1 MAVNNKAKNFRSARA
16 AGFKPGTAIR
26 DDSGKVIGGTKLPPR
41 RPLPPLPGRQPLNP
55 INGTG
60 RPRDPIGST
69 PPGQSPGIVPR
80 PRGPGIPPPVN
91 GPLGGGSPPIM
102 GGGSPMMTKPMKLP
116 GGMTPQP
123 MPPGSEAGKADMVNA
138 RLGPG
143 SLPGFR
149 GTTPVSGGGASTQLQ
164 PRLDIMPWEPD
175 YPGGPLPP
183 PGSSPYY
190 GKPGGGMPAPPQ
202 FPGSGGIYDNPN
214 GGHGQWR
221 GVGFGGGMDQ
231 SVGSDALGGPSGPP
245 VRGLPPGADIGMGIQ
260 ESPDQVAPGGGNQA
274 MQDYLSQIQ
283 LPKRFQGNIQQ
294 AMQFM
299 QQNPQS
305 RLGRGF
311 AAGAPQMGPMNYNPL
326 LGG

>member
-16 AGFKPGTAIR
+16 AGFKQGTAIR
-26 DDSGKVIGGTKLPPR
+26 DDSGKVIGGTKLPAR
-41 RPLPPLPGRQPLNP
+41 RPLPPLPGREPLNP

-60 RPRDPIGST
+60 RPRDPIGGT

-123 MPPGSEAGKADMVNA
+123 MPPGSEAGKADMVDT
-138 RLGPG
+138 RM
-143 SLPGFR
+143 
-149 GTTPVSGGGASTQLQ
+149 GGAMNQ
-164 PRLDIMPWEPD
+164 MAPWN
-175 YPGGPLPP
+175 GP
-183 PGSSPYY
+183 
-190 GKPGGGMPAPPQ
+190 MPAPPQ
-202 FPGSGGIYDNPN
+202 FPGSGGIY
-214 GGHGQWR
+214 GGPM
-221 GVGFGGGMDQ
+221 GGGMDQ

>member
-1 MAVNNKAKNFRSARA
+1 MGKAPAFQFYANDFMDATSTWEANACGLYVRCLCKQWTHGSIPADLRILARA
-16 AGFKPGTAIR
+16 IHCDRSELETCWPMLGPKFVDQGDGTLKNSR
-26 DDSGKVIGGTKLPPR
+26 LEEVR
-41 RPLPPLPGRQPLNP
+41 ERQSE
-55 INGTG
+55 ISSK
-60 RPRDPIGST
+60 R
-69 PPGQSPGIVPR
+69 
-80 PRGPGIPPPVN
+80 
-91 GPLGGGSPPIM
+91 
-102 GGGSPMMTKPMKLP
+102 
-116 GGMTPQP
+116 
-123 MPPGSEAGKADMVNA
+123 SEAGKADMVDA

-183 PGSSPYY
+183 PGSPPYY

-202 FPGSGGIYDNPN
+202 FPGSGGIY
-214 GGHGQWR
+214 GGPM
-221 GVGFGGGMDQ
+221 GGGMDQ
-231 SVGSDALGGPSGPP
+231 SVGSDALGGPSGAP

>member
-1 MAVNNKAKNFRSARA
+1 MAVNKQAKNFRSARA

-26 DDSGKVIGGTKLPPR
+26 DDSGKVTGGTKLPAR
-41 RPLPPLPGRQPLNP
+41 RPLPPLPGRDPLNP

-60 RPRDPIGST
+60 RPRDPIGGT

-102 GGGSPMMTKPMKLP
+102 GGDSPMMTKPMKLP

-123 MPPGSEAGKADMVNA
+123 MPPGSEAGKADMVDA
-138 RLGPG
+138 RMG
-143 SLPGFR
+143 
-149 GTTPVSGGGASTQLQ
+149 
-164 PRLDIMPWEPD
+164 
-175 YPGGPLPP
+175 
-183 PGSSPYY
+183 
-190 GKPGGGMPAPPQ
+190 GGGMPAPPQ
-202 FPGSGGIYDNPN
+202 FPGSGGIYAGGGIGN
-214 GGHGQWR
+214 GMPSAQRDLLLAAGGPGAYR
-221 GVGFGGGMDQ
+221 ALTEGPFGGGMDQ
-231 SVGSDALGGPSGPP
+231 SVGSDALGGPSGAP

>member
-26 DDSGKVIGGTKLPPR
+26 DDSGKVTGGTKLPAR

-60 RPRDPIGST
+60 RPRDPIGGT

-80 PRGPGIPPPVN
+80 PRGPGIPPPMN
-91 GPLGGGSPPIM
+91 AGGGEGPM
-102 GGGSPMMTKPMKLP
+102 AGGSPMMTKPMKLP

-123 MPPGSEAGKADMVNA
+123 MPPGSEAGKADMVDA

-183 PGSSPYY
+183 PGSPPYY

-202 FPGSGGIYDNPN
+202 FPGSGGIY
-214 GGHGQWR
+214 GGPM
-221 GVGFGGGMDQ
+221 GGGMDQ
-231 SVGSDALGGPSGPP
+231 SVGSDALGGPSSTP

>member
-16 AGFKPGTAIR
+16 AGFKQGTAIR
-26 DDSGKVIGGTKLPPR
+26 DDSGKVIGGTKLPAR
-41 RPLPPLPGRQPLNP
+41 RPLPPLPGREPLNP

-60 RPRDPIGST
+60 RPRDPIGGT

-116 GGMTPQP
+116 GG
-123 MPPGSEAGKADMVNA
+123 
-138 RLGPG
+138 
-143 SLPGFR
+143 
-149 GTTPVSGGGASTQLQ
+149 GASTQLQ

-183 PGSSPYY
+183 PGSPPYY

-202 FPGSGGIYDNPN
+202 FPGSGGIY
-214 GGHGQWR
+214 GGPM
-221 GVGFGGGMDQ
+221 GGGMDQ